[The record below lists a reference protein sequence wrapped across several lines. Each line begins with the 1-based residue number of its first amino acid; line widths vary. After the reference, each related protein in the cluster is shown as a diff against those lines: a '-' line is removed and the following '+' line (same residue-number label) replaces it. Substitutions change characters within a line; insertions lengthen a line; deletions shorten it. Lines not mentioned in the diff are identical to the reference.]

1 MTSLSKSPLSK
12 SIWDHDPFKLRSPS
26 RKYRRIEK
34 CIPGREIRGL
44 ISMSSGPNQ
53 ANSLYLLCI
62 RGTLA
67 NSSIDPIRTIH
78 NETAGAPQS
87 VAAAQSLGDL
97 SHMVHVPVERTS
109 SGNSEFLILD
119 LWNSMEGLNQFFGN
133 PQVQEQA
140 GRIFSARDP
149 VVWAAAEGF
158 TNYHLPAP
166 FGKNERY
173 VAIARGK
180 VASVDQARSIHNK
193 IVGSQ
198 MNKARRA
205 GNMSHQ
211 AYFQTSPARIARGI
225 RVSRDGCMDECCGDE
240 QVTAKTKNLSKAFTI
255 CLSRSL

>member
-1 MTSLSKSPLSK
+1 
-12 SIWDHDPFKLRSPS
+12 
-26 RKYRRIEK
+26 
-34 CIPGREIRGL
+34 
-44 ISMSSGPNQ
+44 
-53 ANSLYLLCI
+53 
-62 RGTLA
+62 
-67 NSSIDPIRTIH
+67 
-78 NETAGAPQS
+78 
-87 VAAAQSLGDL
+87 
-97 SHMVHVPVERTS
+97 MVHVPVERTS

-140 GRIFSARDP
+140 GRIFTRDP

-198 MNKARRA
+198 MNKARRVA
-205 GNMSHQ
+205 TCPTRRI
-211 AYFQTSPARIARGI
+211 QTSPARIARGI

-240 QVTAKTKNLSKAFTI
+240 RLLPRPRI
-255 CLSRSL
+255 CQKRSRSVCLAACDFNLDSSTRRLGRMVVRQSRKSFSYRSKILRTGRLFFSN